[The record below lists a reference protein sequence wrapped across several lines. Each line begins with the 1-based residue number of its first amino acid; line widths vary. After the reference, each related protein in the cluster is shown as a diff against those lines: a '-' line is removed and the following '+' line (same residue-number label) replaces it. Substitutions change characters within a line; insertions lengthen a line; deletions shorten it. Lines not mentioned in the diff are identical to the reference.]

1 MPVKT
6 PVKRAIDMLRKKAD
20 VKKATPQKQKQKQKS
35 PYDNSAAFA
44 AAQFPIPSTPHP
56 PTTSSSSPSSSPLL
70 SQSPSPIKSTFLA
83 FPTLSTP
90 VKRSINA
97 RRQSYASSRK
107 KMPSSKKMSKTMKA
121 AIQNYAANNHSNKPK
136 TPKPT
141 NKKIEFLAD
150 RLQVEAFA
158 SEVVEVTGVDNK
170 QAVQCALDSYMSN
183 VVSSAIGN
191 VAGNFNNNTNTNT
204 NNTPASPTLI
214 CYPDDM
220 DDVLVTSPRV
230 TTTHF
235 SSATKASS
243 KKSARKFAKTPRTNH
258 KNSLRTLP
266 TPIRSTIVSM
276 RRDYDSEE
284 EGKDLVAVDDEGDEE
299 ADEIANLE
307 ALFQQ
312 VSGSN
317 TASEPNT
324 NTNSAQRPEDV
335 NLVEDYADAFV
346 TEGGVQKKQAY
357 GYALDAYLE
366 GLGEFWA
373 SVQDVDEEEEF
384 DADSDADE
392 EEEIDDDD
400 SETETETKTETK
412 KAASI
417 PLPKS
422 AIKASPAEPKPT
434 RRFSIPTNMGASLF
448 ALFSRKEKTV
458 KVKNRR
464 QSIEQSNLDEDIGD
478 SLFSLF
484 STGDNEEELQPV
496 TEEEAEE
503 EQQFESDVED
513 LVEEIKA
520 SETTVNSS
528 LALGMAVDAMLE
540 EADEEA
546 EEEAAAVLEE
556 EEEEEEEE
564 VAAPSPKK
572 ARVDTPPP
580 TPVDFTKLKV
590 AELRAECA
598 KRNLDE
604 KGLKAVLVKRLQ
616 TSSSFS
622 SGTSMD
628 VDSDTDGDGDSDT
641 PEIDFKSMKV
651 TELRK
656 ECAKRNLDEK
666 GLKAVLI
673 KRLESSSSSS
683 SSGDEE
689 KEEEEEEE
697 EEHPAVDFSKMK
709 VVELRAELEKRG
721 LDPKGLKAVLVKRL
735 KSA

>member
-1 MPVKT
+1 
-6 PVKRAIDMLRKKAD
+6 
-20 VKKATPQKQKQKQKS
+20 
-35 PYDNSAAFA
+35 
-44 AAQFPIPSTPHP
+44 
-56 PTTSSSSPSSSPLL
+56 
-70 SQSPSPIKSTFLA
+70 
-83 FPTLSTP
+83 
-90 VKRSINA
+90 
-97 RRQSYASSRK
+97 
-107 KMPSSKKMSKTMKA
+107 MPSSKKMSKTMKA

-564 VAAPSPKK
+564 VAAPSPK
-572 ARVDTPPP
+572 
-580 TPVDFTKLKV
+580 
-590 AELRAECA
+590 
-598 KRNLDE
+598 
-604 KGLKAVLVKRLQ
+604 
-616 TSSSFS
+616 
-622 SGTSMD
+622 
-628 VDSDTDGDGDSDT
+628 
-641 PEIDFKSMKV
+641 
-651 TELRK
+651 
-656 ECAKRNLDEK
+656 
-666 GLKAVLI
+666 
-673 KRLESSSSSS
+673 
-683 SSGDEE
+683 
-689 KEEEEEEE
+689 
-697 EEHPAVDFSKMK
+697 
-709 VVELRAELEKRG
+709 
-721 LDPKGLKAVLVKRL
+721 
-735 KSA
+735 